1 MAETIVNGLDDA
13 LDLFVKQLEKSTKLN
28 VVEKQTITQA
38 GGAVFRDHLREET
51 SAKHRS
57 NHNDKTWGH
66 AADNIDMYS
75 PRGNSSKYGTLFGDT
90 LVGWKNRYHAMN
102 MERLNDGTRFIKA
115 DHFVTN
121 LRNDPTVR
129 SEILAAEK
137 AAYSKIMQ
145 QHENKEGD

>member
-1 MAETIVNGLDDA
+1 MAETIVNGLGDA
-13 LDLFVKQLEKSTKLN
+13 LDLFVQQLEKSTKLN
-28 VVEKQTITQA
+28 VVEKQTITES
-38 GGAVFRDHLREET
+38 GGAVFRDHLREVT
-51 SAKHRS
+51 NAKHRS
-57 NHNDKTWGH
+57 SHNDKTWGH

-75 PRGNSSKYGTLFGDT
+75 PRGNSSKYGTLLGDT

-102 MERLNDGTRFIKA
+102 MQHLNDGTRFIKA

-121 LRNDPTVR
+121 LRNDQTVR

-137 AAYSKIMQ
+137 AAYSKIMK